1 MSELERLIF
10 NTDMHESMLSHAD
23 RSWYICI

>member
-23 RSWYICI
+23 RS